1 MEQAAWSGDTAVPL
15 IQPMQIKSGIEDVY
29 LEDDKEKDCGWGM
42 KRTGVLGI
50 DSLSGYAHAEDSEEH
65 EVLEEGWHLGVTTL
79 LGFTVDPSSNY
90 DEKQDDK

>member
-1 MEQAAWSGDTAVPL
+1 
-15 IQPMQIKSGIEDVY
+15 MQIKSGIEDVY
-29 LEDDKEKDCGWGM
+29 LEDDKEKDSCWGM

-65 EVLEEGWHLGVTTL
+65 EVLEECWHLGVTTL

-90 DEKQDDK
+90 DEEQDDK